1 MEITNNLSEK
11 ALYDYKIVRNAI
23 AGDEK
28 AYGELFKRYKDSVY
42 FMILKM
48 VNNRTDAEDLMFE
61 AFEKAFAS
69 LNYYSPQFAF
79 STWLFKI
86 ASNNTIDFI
95 RKRKAQTVSL
105 DVDDINPEDRG
116 YINSIPA
123 DVRTPDEEAI
133 RQQRADFMRE
143 KVALLKGRY
152 RRLIELRYFDEF
164 SYEEIADTLAI
175 PLGTVKAQFVCAQRV
190 VVSDSVVFSGVVFDT
205 QDSQTLPNVTCRYGE
220 GKATISDQM
229 GCFVLKIGRKDT
241 VRFTFVGYKPCTV
254 VMPDTLLEDRYMMG
268 VFLSPDTLQLSE
280 ALILRRWGEVQRQ
293 NLINARNNMTGI
305 LKQAYAP
312 VDYMDAD
319 MNQRMMLN
327 EYARSVEMKGH
338 VDVGIGVGTQSVDA
352 YKMLRMRRRVKNQ
365 KEWLNPNEIDLLKK
379 IYYLKKKEKQDN

>member
-105 DVDDINPEDRG
+105 DVDDINPEEEG
-116 YINSIPA
+116 ISI
-123 DVRTPDEEAI
+123 VFRLMSE
-133 RQQRADFMRE
+133 
-143 KVALLKGRY
+143 
-152 RRLIELRYFDEF
+152 RRMKKR
-164 SYEEIADTLAI
+164 
-175 PLGTVKAQFVCAQRV
+175 FV
-190 VVSDSVVFSGVVFDT
+190 S
-205 QDSQTLPNVTCRYGE
+205 NVPILC
-220 GKATISDQM
+220 GK
-229 GCFVLKIGRKDT
+229 
-241 VRFTFVGYKPCTV
+241 
-254 VMPDTLLEDRYMMG
+254 
-268 VFLSPDTLQLSE
+268 
-280 ALILRRWGEVQRQ
+280 
-293 NLINARNNMTGI
+293 
-305 LKQAYAP
+305 
-312 VDYMDAD
+312 
-319 MNQRMMLN
+319 
-327 EYARSVEMKGH
+327 RS
-338 VDVGIGVGTQSVDA
+338 
-352 YKMLRMRRRVKNQ
+352 LF
-365 KEWLNPNEIDLLKK
+365 
-379 IYYLKKKEKQDN
+379 